1 MSTLAT
7 MIILILQI
15 IVIPPLPTT
24 TGHYWRAIA
33 DGVIKQSADLQNVV
47 PNTRKGR
54 PSKLKSNNNNTTA
67 TINNKQRKRN
77 LVDELLPSTSK
88 LTSIVVD
95 RVTISLGSDDK
106 LIESDEDLSLIAGI
120 MKLKKGR
127 KDSI

>member
-47 PNTRKGR
+47 PNTRKR
-54 PSKLKSNNNNTTA
+54 QTVQVKVK
-67 TINNKQRKRN
+67 
-77 LVDELLPSTSK
+77 
-88 LTSIVVD
+88 
-95 RVTISLGSDDK
+95 
-106 LIESDEDLSLIAGI
+106 
-120 MKLKKGR
+120 
-127 KDSI
+127 